1 MVRPR
6 VQSKILGCTNLKII
20 MENTQ
25 SVQEQPSK
33 PKAPTSAP
41 ENSKSQQTDSRN
53 LIHVL
58 MHHPWLLVIG
68 LLAIFL
74 GGGVLSLYSLG
85 YVGFVQQAKPEEE
98 ALQAE
103 VVQPTNTQS
112 ETTNPI
118 SLWMVAAIALSCA
131 SGCLI
136 IFRWLN
142 RPAQHQKVRKPKN
155 RYQERLAK
163 RRTPI
168 AKSLPPKKPPVF
180 LPLQPQTSAIPTS
193 AETKPVVT
201 VLPPDQSF
209 TGGKSKESLA
219 SMLDI
224 RKQTSLS
231 AILRKD

>member
-1 MVRPR
+1 
-6 VQSKILGCTNLKII
+6 

-25 SVQEQPSK
+25 SLQEQPSE
-33 PKAPTSAP
+33 PKAPTSVS
-41 ENSKSQQTDSRN
+41 ENCKSQQKDSSN
-53 LIHVL
+53 VIHVL
-58 MHHPWLLVIG
+58 VHHPWLLVIG

-98 ALQAE
+98 VLQAE
-103 VVQPTNTQS
+103 VVEPTNTES

-118 SLWMVAAIALSCA
+118 SLWMVVAIALSCA

-142 RPAQHQKVRKPKN
+142 RPAQHQKVRKQIN

-163 RRTPI
+163 SRPLT
-168 AKSLPPKKPPVF
+168 AKSLPPQKPPVF
-180 LPLQPQTSAIPTS
+180 LPPQPQKPAPTS

-201 VLPPDQSF
+201 VLPPEQSF

>member
-1 MVRPR
+1 
-6 VQSKILGCTNLKII
+6 

-25 SVQEQPSK
+25 SLQEQRSE
-33 PKAPTSAP
+33 PKAPTSVS
-41 ENSKSQQTDSRN
+41 ENCKSQQKDSRN

-58 MHHPWLLVIG
+58 VHHPWLLVIG

-98 ALQAE
+98 VLQAE
-103 VVQPTNTQS
+103 VVEPTNTES

-142 RPAQHQKVRKPKN
+142 RPAQHQKVRKQIN

-163 RRTPI
+163 RRPPT
-168 AKSLPPKKPPVF
+168 AKSLPPKKPQVF
-180 LPLQPQTSAIPTS
+180 LPPQPQKPALTS

-201 VLPPDQSF
+201 VLPPEQSF

-224 RKQTSLS
+224 RKQTPLS

>member
-6 VQSKILGCTNLKII
+6 VKSRILRGTNLKII

-25 SVQEQPSK
+25 NVQEQPSV

-103 VVQPTNTQS
+103 VVQPTNTES

-142 RPAQHQKVRKPKN
+142 RPAQHQKVRKQIN

-163 RRTPI
+163 RRPPT
-168 AKSLPPKKPPVF
+168 AKSLPPKKPQVF
-180 LPLQPQTSAIPTS
+180 LPPQPQKPALTS

-201 VLPPDQSF
+201 VLPPEQSF

-224 RKQTSLS
+224 RKQTPLS